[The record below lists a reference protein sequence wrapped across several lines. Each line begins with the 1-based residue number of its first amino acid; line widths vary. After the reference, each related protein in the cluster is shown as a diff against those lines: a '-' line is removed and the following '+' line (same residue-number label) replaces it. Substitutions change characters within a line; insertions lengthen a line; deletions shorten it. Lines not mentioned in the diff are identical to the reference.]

1 MLRHI
6 VFFKLTDPT
15 PEVLQET
22 KRVLMDMKGK
32 IPELLDIEVGI
43 DVIRSDRSYDVA
55 LTTTFESLEA
65 MNAYQVH
72 PIHVAVGQYISTVRQ
87 SAVAV
92 DYWTE

>member
-6 VFFKLTDPT
+6 VFFKLKNPT

-22 KRVLMDMKGK
+22 KDVLMNMKGK

-43 DVIRSDRSYDVA
+43 DVVRSERSFDIA
-55 LTTTFESLEA
+55 LTTTFESLDA
-65 MNAYQVH
+65 MNAYQVN
-72 PIHVAVGQYISTVRQ
+72 PLHVEVGKYIAGVRE

-92 DYWTE
+92 DYEV

>member
-6 VFFKLTDPT
+6 VFFKLKNPT

-22 KRVLMDMKGK
+22 KNVLMNMKGK
-32 IPELLDIEVGI
+32 IPQLLDIEVGI
-43 DVIRSDRSYDVA
+43 DAVRSERSYDIA
-55 LTTTFESLEA
+55 LNTTFESLDA

-72 PIHVAVGQYISTVRQ
+72 PLHVEVGQYIAGVRE

-92 DYWTE
+92 DYEF

>member
-6 VFFKLTDPT
+6 VFFKLNDPT
-15 PEVLQET
+15 SEVLQET
-22 KRVLMDMKGK
+22 KRVLMNMKGK

-43 DVIRSDRSYDVA
+43 DVVRSERSYDVA

-65 MNAYQVH
+65 MNAYQIH
-72 PIHVAVGQYISTVRQ
+72 PLHLEVSQYIGTVRQ

-92 DYWTE
+92 DYHI